1 MPRYLATEPRPAAET
16 SIESRMDI
24 DRLRADTPPCAERV
38 HLNNAGAALMPEPV
52 VRAVREHFELE
63 TRIGG
68 YEAEDAR
75 RAEIDAAYDA
85 IAGLVGADR
94 RNIAFT
100 ESATAAFAQA
110 LTSIPFE
117 RGDALLTTRNDYVS
131 NQLLFLSFERRLGVR
146 VLRAPDAPEGGVD
159 VDAVD
164 AIMRREALRAVC
176 VTHVPTN
183 SGLVQDV
190 ESIGRLCRERN
201 VLYVVDGCQSVG
213 QMPIDVDAIGCD
225 FLSATSRKFL
235 RGPRGAGF
243 LYVSDRALGLGLAP
257 LAIDMRGA
265 EWTDANRYR
274 LADDARRFETFETAW
289 PVALG
294 MAEAARYA
302 QALGLAA
309 IERRIKLL
317 AARLRESLCEVPG
330 VRVLDRGPELCGIV
344 SIAVAGHDPRAL
356 MRALRERG
364 INTSAQARPSAVL
377 DYDAKGVEASLR
389 LSPHCYNTEAE
400 LDTAVDALRELIGV

>member
-1 MPRYLATEPRPAAET
+1 
-16 SIESRMDI
+16 MDI
-24 DRLRADTPPCAERV
+24 EKLRADTPSCAERV

-52 VRAVREHFELE
+52 IRAVHEHFALE

-85 IAGLVGADR
+85 IATLVGTRA
-94 RNIAFT
+94 RNIAVT
-100 ESATAAFAQA
+100 ESATASFAQA

-117 RGDALLTTRNDYVS
+117 HGDAILTTRNDYVS

-146 VLRAPDAPEGGVD
+146 VVRAPDATGGGVD
-159 VDAVD
+159 VDAVE
-164 AIMRREALRAVC
+164 AMLRRETFKAVC
-176 VTHVPTN
+176 VTHIPTN

-190 ESIGRLCRERN
+190 ASIGRLCRERD
-201 VLYVVDGCQSVG
+201 VLYVVDACQSVG

-243 LYVSDRALGLGLAP
+243 LYVSDRALELGLAP

-265 EWTDANRYR
+265 EWTAEKRYR
-274 LADDARRFETFETAW
+274 LAADAKRFETFETAW
-289 PVALG
+289 PVVLG

-309 IERRIKLL
+309 IEQRIKHL
-317 AARLRESLCEVPG
+317 AARLRDMLRELPG

-364 INTSAQARPSAVL
+364 INTTAQTRPSAVL
-377 DYDAKGVEASLR
+377 DYDAKGVDASLR
-389 LSPHCYNTEAE
+389 FSPHCYNTEAE
-400 LDTAVDALRELIGV
+400 LETAVDALRQLIAA

>member
-1 MPRYLATEPRPAAET
+1 
-16 SIESRMDI
+16 
-24 DRLRADTPPCAERV
+24 
-38 HLNNAGAALMPEPV
+38 
-52 VRAVREHFELE
+52 
-63 TRIGG
+63 
-68 YEAEDAR
+68 
-75 RAEIDAAYDA
+75 
-85 IAGLVGADR
+85 
-94 RNIAFT
+94 
-100 ESATAAFAQA
+100 
-110 LTSIPFE
+110 
-117 RGDALLTTRNDYVS
+117 
-131 NQLLFLSFERRLGVR
+131 R

-317 AARLRESLCEVPG
+317 A
-330 VRVLDRGPELCGIV
+330 
-344 SIAVAGHDPRAL
+344 
-356 MRALRERG
+356 
-364 INTSAQARPSAVL
+364 
-377 DYDAKGVEASLR
+377 
-389 LSPHCYNTEAE
+389 
-400 LDTAVDALRELIGV
+400 

>member
-1 MPRYLATEPRPAAET
+1 NARTPSSAFASSGKMTTTNLFMTTAPCLVDSKSVCKAHATALRSRAARRSRRNGCYGRDSRARFTRSADAAAMPRYLATEPRPAAET

-213 QMPIDVDAIGCD
+213 QMPVDVAAIGCD
-225 FLSATSRKFL
+225 
-235 RGPRGAGF
+235 
-243 LYVSDRALGLGLAP
+243 
-257 LAIDMRGA
+257 
-265 EWTDANRYR
+265 
-274 LADDARRFETFETAW
+274 
-289 PVALG
+289 
-294 MAEAARYA
+294 
-302 QALGLAA
+302 
-309 IERRIKLL
+309 
-317 AARLRESLCEVPG
+317 
-330 VRVLDRGPELCGIV
+330 
-344 SIAVAGHDPRAL
+344 
-356 MRALRERG
+356 
-364 INTSAQARPSAVL
+364 
-377 DYDAKGVEASLR
+377 
-389 LSPHCYNTEAE
+389 
-400 LDTAVDALRELIGV
+400 